1 LQFDKNTSI
10 LSVAESVRHGFYIM
24 DLLIALSIPAG
35 LGLSAVVVLARKLAS
50 TDTSLPLTAEWI
62 DELSIERYR
71 PMMHLLDAGD
81 LEFLRSQPGF
91 TPAAAAKLRL
101 QRCQVF
107 HEYLRS
113 LRTDF
118 QRVCT
123 ALKLLMLHSR
133 YDRPDLAGVLVH
145 QQLMFEC
152 GMVLVRFRLFLYR
165 FGLSG
170 VDVAD
175 LVKIFDRTRL
185 ELRRLVPATAAARA

>member
-1 LQFDKNTSI
+1 MLFLAQRVHAMGLLIVLSI
-10 LSVAESVRHGFYIM
+10 LM
-24 DLLIALSIPAG
+24 CLALA
-35 LGLSAVVVLARKLAS
+35 AVVVLARKLAF

-81 LEFLRSQPGF
+81 LELLRSQPGF
-91 TPAAAAKLRL
+91 TPAMAAKVRL

-107 HEYLRS
+107 RGYLRS

-118 QRVCT
+118 QRVCA

-165 FGLSG
+165 FGLCG
-170 VDVAD
+170 VDVTD
-175 LVKIFDRTRL
+175 LVKIFDLMRL
-185 ELRRLVPATAAARA
+185 ELRRLVPAAAAVGA